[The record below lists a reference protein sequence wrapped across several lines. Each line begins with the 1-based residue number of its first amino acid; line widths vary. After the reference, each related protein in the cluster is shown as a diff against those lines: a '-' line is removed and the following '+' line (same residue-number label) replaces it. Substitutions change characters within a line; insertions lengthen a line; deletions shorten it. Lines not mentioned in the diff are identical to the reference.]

1 VIQVM
6 RDLMRDLS
14 FDAGFDAEN
23 DKNED
28 KADRHQRCVRET
40 DKQGASS
47 SDAGKMRKMHMAD
60 RHQRE
65 RNR

>member
-1 VIQVM
+1 M
-6 RDLMRDLS
+6 RDLMRKMIKMRTKLTGIS
-14 FDAGFDAEN
+14 
-23 DKNED
+23 
-28 KADRHQRCVRET
+28 VRET

-47 SDAGKMRKMHMAD
+47 SDAGKMRKMHKAD